1 MTITVELQ
9 PEIERV
15 LLAQAQLRVLS
26 LQDYVQQ
33 VVVRE
38 AHVAEPPAAEQ
49 AAQAPAPA
57 SEPGNLVELFAN
69 SPVRGLNMDFERDKD
84 YGREIVL

>member
-15 LLAQAQLRVLS
+15 LLAQAQLRGLS

-38 AHVAEPPAAEQ
+38 AHVAEP
-49 AAQAPAPA
+49 
-57 SEPGNLVELFAN
+57 FAN
-69 SPVRGLNMDFERDKD
+69 SPFRGLNMDFERDKD